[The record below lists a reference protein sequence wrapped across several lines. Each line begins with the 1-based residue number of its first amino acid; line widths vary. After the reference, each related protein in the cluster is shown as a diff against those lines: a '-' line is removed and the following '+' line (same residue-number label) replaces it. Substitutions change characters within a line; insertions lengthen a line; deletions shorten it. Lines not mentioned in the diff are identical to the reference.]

1 MTTDA
6 STTPD
11 PADLVR
17 QFLAD
22 HDIAHEIM
30 ACDPNLA
37 DTADFCAH
45 YGIDPEASGNTIIVA
60 SKKQPK
66 RYVGCLV
73 TATTRLDVNKRVRKL
88 IGARASFA
96 SADET
101 RDLTGMLIG
110 GVTIFALPD
119 DLPLYVDARIM
130 DLDHVWVGGGSRSWK
145 IKVSPDQLPKIPN
158 LEVIEDLAIV
168 PPS

>member
-1 MTTDA
+1 MTTDP
-6 STTPD
+6 TPD
-11 PADLVR
+11 PAAAVR

-22 HDIAHEIM
+22 YNVDHEVM
-30 ACDPNLA
+30 ACDPDLA

-45 YGIDPEASGNTIIVA
+45 YGIDPAASGNTIIVA
-60 SKKQPK
+60 SKKKPK

-73 TATTRLDVNKRVRKL
+73 TATTRLDVNKRVRRL
-88 IGARASFA
+88 IDSRASFA

-110 GVTIFALPD
+110 GVTIFALPA

-130 DLDHVWVGGGSRSWK
+130 DLEHIWVGGGSRSWK
-145 IKVSPDQLPKIPN
+145 IKIRPAELHKIRN
-158 LEVIEDLAIV
+158 IEVIDGLALA
-168 PPS
+168 PTD

>member
-1 MTTDA
+1 MA
-6 STTPD
+6 NAPTPD

-17 QFLAD
+17 QWLAD
-22 HDIAHEIM
+22 YDIAYEIM
-30 ACDPNLA
+30 ACDPELA
-37 DTADFCAH
+37 DTANFCAH
-45 YGIDPEASGNTIIVA
+45 YGIDPEASGNTILVA
-60 SKKQPK
+60 SKKPPK

-73 TATTRLDVNKRVRKL
+73 TATTRLDVNKRVCKL

-130 DLDHVWVGGGSRSWK
+130 DLNHVWVGGGSRSWK
-145 IKVSPDQLPKIPN
+145 IKIAPQELRKIPN
-158 LEVIEDLAIV
+158 LEVIEDLAMEA
-168 PPS
+168 PA